1 MVDKAKANPELYAL
15 ADIEEQNAVLN
26 RCFANLD
33 VSVFKRAFERALAL
47 QEAKLFSEQG
57 EPEKAA
63 TLTEQVMAEV
73 DGVSEE
79 QEVVHA
85 SKHATLLLKQATL
98 YLCVDPLRGLVGIL
112 QRH

>member
-1 MVDKAKANPELYAL
+1 MQPGAALSPRLWIKPRQTELYAL
-15 ADIEEQNAVLN
+15 ADIEEQNVLN

-85 SKHATLLLKQATL
+85 SKHATLLEA
-98 YLCVDPLRGLVGIL
+98 
-112 QRH
+112 